1 MGTHNPSTLAQ
12 LQHGYTNLAQIS
24 QENRVNES
32 NGHLE
37 VMAAL
42 GGTGLRTRSYYHN
55 YEYISSPPW
64 LNCQR
69 KFFILDPRSQRTGSY
84 KFGAVIVNV

>member
-1 MGTHNPSTLAQ
+1 MGTHNPSALAQ

-55 YEYISSPPW
+55 CKYKGIPPW
-64 LNCQR
+64 LDCQR
-69 KFFILDPRSQRTGSY
+69 KFFILDPRPQQAGSY
-84 KFGAVIVNV
+84 NSNSVIVNV